1 MKPIKKLL
9 IANRSEIAIR
19 VCRSAHELQIRT
31 VAIYTYEDRYALH
44 RFKADEAYQ
53 IGQPGEPI
61 RAYLDIPA
69 IIRIAKA
76 ANVDAIHPGYGFLSE
91 NPALAAACDAAGIVF
106 VGPSVQVLE
115 SLGNKITAREI
126 AGKAGV
132 PVLGGS
138 SQAIA
143 DVADGQKLAADT
155 GYPVILKAANGG
167 GGRGMRV
174 VHRPEDLAGLF
185 EQAQRESMSAFG
197 SPDIFVEKFIQQ
209 PRHIEVQLLGD
220 KHGNLVHLYERDCSV
235 QRRHQK
241 VVEIAPAPFLDVN
254 IRDAICESA
263 IKIGRAVGYQNAGT
277 VEFLFDTQT
286 QKYYFIEVNPRIQVE
301 HTVTE
306 EVTGIDIV
314 KSQILVAQ
322 GTPLSDPE
330 INLGS
335 QADIRINGFA
345 IQCRVTTEDP
355 ANNFMPDYGRVSH
368 YRSAGGAGVRLDG
381 GSAFSGAVIN
391 PFYDSLLVKVS
402 VRGRRFG
409 DAAARM
415 ERVLQ
420 EFRIRGVKTNIPFLI
435 KVMTHPKFI
444 EGGFTTRFI
453 DETPE
458 LFQFAPRKDRATKLL
473 TFLADTILNTGKTHA
488 AAATKVDRT
497 AAPLPPLDWNSPI
510 PKGSRDKFKELGP
523 KKFSEWVLA
532 QKQLLITDTT
542 MRDAHQSLLAT
553 RFRTHDLLNIADAYA
568 RLCPQFFS
576 LEMWGGA
583 TFDTAMRFN
592 KECPWDRLTQLRE
605 RIPNILFQMLLR
617 ASNAVGYTNY
627 PDNIVREFVKEAAAA
642 GMDIF
647 RVFDSLNWA
656 PNMRVAMDAVCE
668 TGMLCEAAI
677 CYTGDILNP
686 GRPKYDLKY
695 YVNLAKEL
703 EKGGAHL
710 LAIKDMAGLCKPAAA
725 AKLVKTLK
733 EEIGIPIHF
742 HTHDT
747 AGIQAASILMAS
759 DAGLDIADAALAPMS
774 GGTSQPNLNTLV
786 EAIRF
791 SDRNPGLQ
799 TEHLDSL
806 ARYWEVVRQY
816 YQPFETV
823 MLPATAD
830 LYQHEMPG
838 GQYTNLY
845 QQAKA
850 LGMSDRWTEVCRL
863 YAEVNQLFGDI
874 VKVTPSSKSVGDMA
888 LFMVANDLTSADVL
902 NDKKDLSFPE
912 SVIDLISGKMG
923 QPPGGFPL
931 AVQRRILRDRPLVI
945 GRPGES
951 LLPADFTVAAEK
963 VRNLIKSEPSN
974 RDVVT
979 WLLYPKVF
987 EEFVAH
993 QQLNSDT
1000 SCLPTPVFFYGQ
1012 APGEEISFDIEPGK
1026 RLIVR
1031 FLSISDPHPDGK
1043 RTVFFELNGQP
1054 RDVTVVDKSLEPK
1067 GSANIKADA
1076 ANNKHI
1082 GASMP
1087 GMISTIAVQAGDNVT
1102 KGQKLLSLEAMK
1114 METNLTADRDGRI
1127 GQVLVK
1133 RGTQVAAGDLLMTLE

>member
-1 MKPIKKLL
+1 
-9 IANRSEIAIR
+9 
-19 VCRSAHELQIRT
+19 
-31 VAIYTYEDRYALH
+31 
-44 RFKADEAYQ
+44 
-53 IGQPGEPI
+53 
-61 RAYLDIPA
+61 
-69 IIRIAKA
+69 
-76 ANVDAIHPGYGFLSE
+76 
-91 NPALAAACDAAGIVF
+91 
-106 VGPSVQVLE
+106 
-115 SLGNKITAREI
+115 
-126 AGKAGV
+126 
-132 PVLGGS
+132 
-138 SQAIA
+138 
-143 DVADGQKLAADT
+143 
-155 GYPVILKAANGG
+155 
-167 GGRGMRV
+167 
-174 VHRPEDLAGLF
+174 
-185 EQAQRESMSAFG
+185 
-197 SPDIFVEKFIQQ
+197 
-209 PRHIEVQLLGD
+209 
-220 KHGNLVHLYERDCSV
+220 
-235 QRRHQK
+235 
-241 VVEIAPAPFLDVN
+241 
-254 IRDAICESA
+254 
-263 IKIGRAVGYQNAGT
+263 
-277 VEFLFDTQT
+277 
-286 QKYYFIEVNPRIQVE
+286 
-301 HTVTE
+301 
-306 EVTGIDIV
+306 
-314 KSQILVAQ
+314 
-322 GTPLSDPE
+322 
-330 INLGS
+330 
-335 QADIRINGFA
+335 
-345 IQCRVTTEDP
+345 
-355 ANNFMPDYGRVSH
+355 
-368 YRSAGGAGVRLDG
+368 
-381 GSAFSGAVIN
+381 
-391 PFYDSLLVKVS
+391 
-402 VRGRRFG
+402 
-409 DAAARM
+409 
-415 ERVLQ
+415 
-420 EFRIRGVKTNIPFLI
+420 
-435 KVMTHPKFI
+435 
-444 EGGFTTRFI
+444 
-453 DETPE
+453 
-458 LFQFAPRKDRATKLL
+458 
-473 TFLADTILNTGKTHA
+473 
-488 AAATKVDRT
+488 
-497 AAPLPPLDWNSPI
+497 
-510 PKGSRDKFKELGP
+510 
-523 KKFSEWVLA
+523 
-532 QKQLLITDTT
+532 
-542 MRDAHQSLLAT
+542 
-553 RFRTHDLLNIADAYA
+553 
-568 RLCPQFFS
+568 
-576 LEMWGGA
+576 
-583 TFDTAMRFN
+583 
-592 KECPWDRLTQLRE
+592 
-605 RIPNILFQMLLR
+605 
-617 ASNAVGYTNY
+617 
-627 PDNIVREFVKEAAAA
+627 
-642 GMDIF
+642 
-647 RVFDSLNWA
+647 
-656 PNMRVAMDAVCE
+656 
-668 TGMLCEAAI
+668 
-677 CYTGDILNP
+677 
-686 GRPKYDLKY
+686 
-695 YVNLAKEL
+695 
-703 EKGGAHL
+703 
-710 LAIKDMAGLCKPAAA
+710 
-725 AKLVKTLK
+725 
-733 EEIGIPIHF
+733 
-742 HTHDT
+742 
-747 AGIQAASILMAS
+747 MAS

-838 GQYTNLY
+838 GQYTNLF

-888 LFMVANDLTSADVL
+888 LFMVANDLTSADIL
-902 NDKKDLSFPE
+902 NEKKDLSFPE

-1127 GQVLVK
+1127 SQVLVK
-1133 RGTQVAAGDLLMTLE
+1133 RGTQVAAGDLLITLE